1 MSAMKVLKPED
12 FLIGDI
18 VQLKSGGPKMTV
30 IEIELN
36 FIKSK
41 FWNIDKGTFEY
52 DHSDFETLINFTAE
66 KRD

>member
-1 MSAMKVLKPED
+1 
-12 FLIGDI
+12 
-18 VQLKSGGPKMTV
+18 MTV

-36 FIKSK
+36 FIKAK
-41 FWNIDKGTFEY
+41 YWNNDKGTFEY

>member
-1 MSAMKVLKPED
+1 MKVLKPED

-36 FIKSK
+36 FVKSK
-41 FWNIDKGTFEY
+41 YWNIDKGTFEY
-52 DHSDFETLINFTAE
+52 DQSDFETLINFTAE